1 MTKSWQRFH
10 GFFRRS
16 IFLKLFVV
24 YLLTAVV
31 LLGGLRAFK
40 FWTLDEGNF
49 FQTPWGRILAHQ
61 ADYLLGEIGS
71 PPDPEKA
78 RRIAEEWGV
87 QIRVE
92 GSGASWST
100 DSRLPSIPSLRIH
113 DSHAQS
119 HFQASRFRF
128 HPVIIANDDAQRVAL
143 FFLHRPS
150 RNVDAWMLMLLIG
163 MIAAVLTGSY
173 WGVRWVLRPVGWLNT
188 GAKEIAKGNID
199 HQVSVR
205 SPDELG
211 RLAESFND
219 MAQQVR
225 EMIHARD
232 RLLVDVSHE
241 LRSPLTRMKVAVEF
255 VQAPSTKEK
264 LQQEI
269 RELEIMVAELLESER
284 LASQGGQLHLVA
296 TDLVSIVK
304 EVVGTYASQEGAEA
318 RLVVSPRSLVLPLD
332 RQRVQIV
339 FRNLLENAMKYSH
352 PEKGP
357 IEIRITAETDFACVA
372 IRDHGPG
379 IPLDEQ
385 SRIFEPFYRVDLSRT
400 RETGGYGLGLNLV
413 KKIMEAHG
421 GEAVLSCSSDRGST
435 FILKFPIR

>member
-24 YLLTAVV
+24 YLLTAVA
-31 LLGGLRAFK
+31 LLGGLRAFS
-40 FWTLDEGNF
+40 FWTLDKGNF
-49 FQTPWGRILAHQ
+49 FQTAWGRILAHQ
-61 ADYLLGEIGS
+61 AEYLLGEIGS

-78 RRIAEEWGV
+78 KRIAEEWGV

-92 GSGASWST
+92 GSGVSWST
-100 DSRLPSIPSLRIH
+100 DVNLPSIASLRIR
-113 DSHAQS
+113 DIHAQFP
-119 HFQASRFRF
+119 FQASRFRF
-128 HPVIIANDDAQRVAL
+128 HPVIIANHDAQRVAV

-173 WGVRWVLRPVGWLNT
+173 WGVRWFLRPVGWLNI
-188 GAKEIAKGNID
+188 GAKEIAKGNFD
-199 HQVSVR
+199 HQVPVR
-205 SPDELG
+205 SPDEFG

-225 EMIHARD
+225 EMIRARD

-241 LRSPLTRMKVAVEF
+241 LRSPLTRMKVAIEF
-255 VQAPSTKEK
+255 VQDPSSKEK
-264 LQQEI
+264 LQQEL
-269 RELEIMVAELLESER
+269 RELETMVAELLESER
-284 LASQGGQLHLVA
+284 LTSQGGRLNLAA
-296 TDLVSIVK
+296 TDLVSLVK
-304 EVVGTYASQEGAEA
+304 EVVGTYALQGADV
-318 RLVVSPRSLVLPLD
+318 RLATSPESLVLSLD
-332 RQRVQIV
+332 RRRVHIV
-339 FRNLLENAMKYSH
+339 FRNLLENAMKYS
-352 PEKGP
+352 PREKGP
-357 IEIRITAETDFACVA
+357 IEIRITAETGFACIA

-379 IPLDEQ
+379 IPLDQQ
-385 SRIFEPFYRVDLSRT
+385 SRIFEPFYRVDPSRT

-421 GEAVLSCSSDRGST
+421 GEVVLSCSSDKGST
-435 FILKFPIR
+435 FILKFPIG

>member
-1 MTKSWQRFH
+1 MTKSWRQFH
-10 GFFRRS
+10 GFFGRS

-40 FWTLDEGNF
+40 FWTLDERNF

-61 ADYLLGEIGS
+61 ANYLLGEIGS

-78 RRIAEEWGV
+78 KRIAEEWGV

-92 GSGASWST
+92 GAGASWST

-113 DSHAQS
+113 GSHAQS
-119 HFQASRFRF
+119 PFQASRFRF

-143 FFLHRPS
+143 FFSHRPS
-150 RNVDAWMLMLLIG
+150 RNVDAWMLTLLIG

-173 WGVRWVLRPVGWLNT
+173 WGVRWFLRPVGWLNV
-188 GAKEIAKGNID
+188 GAKEIAKGNFD
-199 HQVSVR
+199 HQVPVR
-205 SPDELG
+205 SPDEFG
-211 RLAESFND
+211 RLAASFND

-225 EMIHARD
+225 EMIRARD

-241 LRSPLTRMKVAVEF
+241 LRSPLTRMKVAIEF
-255 VQAPSTKEK
+255 IQDPSSKEK
-264 LQQEI
+264 LQQEL
-269 RELEIMVAELLESER
+269 RELETMVAELLESER
-284 LASQGGQLHLVA
+284 LTSQGGQLDLVA

-304 EVVGTYASQEGAEA
+304 EVVGAYALQGAGV
-318 RLVVSPRSLVLPLD
+318 RLVASPGRVVLSLD
-332 RQRVQIV
+332 RQRAHIV
-339 FRNLLENAMKYSH
+339 FRNLLENAIKYS
-352 PEKGP
+352 PREKGP
-357 IEIRITAETDFACVA
+357 IEIRITVETDFVCIA

-385 SRIFEPFYRVDLSRT
+385 SRIFEPFYRVDPSRT

-421 GEAVLSCSSDRGST
+421 GEVVLSCSSDIGST